1 MSIGTP
7 PLKSSLP
14 AGKEVAVWTQPWAA
28 WFTAL
33 SQSVFG
39 WGKTYTAT
47 LSKTWASIAA
57 HDEASQTVTIT
68 GVRSGDLVIVTPATK
83 TTGIVD
89 NIGVVTASDTVTVYA
104 QNTTGSP
111 IVPGAKTYRIICFQQ

>member
-1 MSIGTP
+1 MIGTP

-14 AGKEVAVWTQPWAA
+14 AETGLAVWTQPWAS
-28 WFTAL
+28 WLTAL
-33 SQSVFG
+33 SQAIFG
-39 WGKTYTAT
+39 WSKTYTGT

-68 GVRSGDLVIVTPATK
+68 GVRSGDLVIVSPATK

-89 NIGVVTASDTVTVYA
+89 NIGIVTASDTVTVYA
-104 QNTTGSP
+104 QNTTGGA